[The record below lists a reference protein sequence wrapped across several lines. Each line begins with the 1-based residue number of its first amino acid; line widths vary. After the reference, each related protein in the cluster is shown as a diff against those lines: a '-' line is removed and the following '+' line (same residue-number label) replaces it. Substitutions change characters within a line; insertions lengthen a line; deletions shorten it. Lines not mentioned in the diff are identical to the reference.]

1 EPRPAG
7 RDLATVRLLVDA
19 PGPAW
24 LPAEVLDHVG
34 DVGGS
39 SLDPGVR
46 EGAGEELAGGPDEWP
61 PGEILVVPGLLADQ
75 HHRRALSPPPEV
87 RLRRALPSAASA
99 ALPPAPKR
107 VGVARSQRAH
117 ARPSAAR
124 RRTSSSDLLSKSGP
138 WLDAG

>member
-34 DVGGS
+34 DVGRG

-46 EGAGEELAGGPDEWP
+46 EGAGEELPGGPDEWP
-61 PGEILVVPGLLADQ
+61 PREILVVPGLLADQ
-75 HHRRALSPPPEV
+75 HHRRALSPVAEDGLRGALPEV
-87 RLRRALPSAASA
+87 ARA
-99 ALPPAPKR
+99 ALCREASELVER
-107 VGVARSQRAH
+107 LA
-117 ARPSAAR
+117 
-124 RRTSSSDLLSKSGP
+124 
-138 WLDAG
+138 